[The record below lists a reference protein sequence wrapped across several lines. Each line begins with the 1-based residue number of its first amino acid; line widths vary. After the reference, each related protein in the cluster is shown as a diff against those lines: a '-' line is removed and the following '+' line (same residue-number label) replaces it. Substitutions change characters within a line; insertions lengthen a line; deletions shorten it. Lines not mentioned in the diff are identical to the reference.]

1 MRFDRPLLEMAPTFL
16 VMRRPRRVS
25 ARFGRQRFTSDWVSS
40 SRKSVSQRLKDYK
53 SYGDVELIVIL
64 LGTAENG
71 EKQQMDI
78 SYPTSA
84 FIRAVKAWD
93 HYDEPSMGITIKPV
107 KQ

>member
-1 MRFDRPLLEMAPTFL
+1 MKFGKLPLETAPIFL
-16 VMRRPRRVS
+16 VTRRLRRALVKS
-25 ARFGRQRFTSDWVSS
+25 GRQRSISDWVSS
-40 SRKSVSQRLKDYK
+40 SRKSVSSRLKK
-53 SYGDVELIVIL
+53 SQSGGNAEPKVIL
-64 LGTAENG
+64 FCTAENG